1 MDSRKLALLCRE
13 FADNKK
19 AEDIAVLNVR
29 EVSSVTDYFVIASG
43 TSEPHLRAIVD
54 EITDKLRDDYQLR
67 PKAIDGT
74 LQTAWIVLDYFD
86 VIVHVMRR
94 DVRERYDL
102 ETLWGDAPRVK
113 PKKQLK
119 VSPKSQAPSNQNNI
133 RTAARTT
140 REMPALRAR
149 FAGSKKKPKPK
160 RRK

>member
-13 FADNKK
+13 LADDKK
-19 AEDIAVLNVR
+19 AEDIAILDVSEL
-29 EVSSVTDYFVIASG
+29 SSVTDYFVIVSG

-54 EITDKLRDDYQLR
+54 EITDRLQDDHRLR

-74 LQTAWIVLDYFD
+74 LQAAWVVLDYFD

-113 PKKQLK
+113 ARKRVKGRAK
-119 VSPKSQAPSNQNNI
+119 APAPDS
-133 RTAARTT
+133 
-140 REMPALRAR
+140 
-149 FAGSKKKPKPK
+149 
-160 RRK
+160 